1 MKKLFFTI
9 SFSSILTLIFLLTA
23 CGGKKEEVQLE
34 ALEKNGALISKA
46 APCGTVDEVR
56 EAGVPLDDVPFD
68 TQNNEE
74 KGLESVTYLVQD
86 ENFSLNLAGYEIKN
100 SFFQFI
106 NGKLSNVTIN
116 LTDDGAYEAVKAEMI
131 KLYGE
136 PVADEPMEG
145 VVMNLWEFQAD
156 CPVRATVIGYSA
168 DGKIVSGS
176 FQVSYIW
183 FETEE

>member
-1 MKKLFFTI
+1 MGKLFSTI
-9 SFSSILTLIFLLTA
+9 PFAIILALSFLLTA
-23 CGGKKEEVQLE
+23 CGEGKGEVQLE
-34 ALEKNGALISKA
+34 ALEKNEALISKA

-56 EAGVPLDDVPFD
+56 EAGIPLDDVPFD
-68 TQNNEE
+68 TQSNEE
-74 KGLESVTYLVQD
+74 KGLESVTYLIQS
-86 ENFSLNLAGYEIKN
+86 ENFVLNLSGYEIKN

-106 NGKLSNVTIN
+106 NEKLSNITIN
-116 LTDDGAYEAVKAEMI
+116 LADDGVYEAVKAEMI

-136 PVADEPMEG
+136 PVVEEPMEG

-156 CPVRATVIGYSA
+156 YPVRATVIGYSS

>member
-1 MKKLFFTI
+1 MKKLFSTT
-9 SFSSILTLIFLLTA
+9 SFSLILTLSFLLAA
-23 CGGKKEEVQLE
+23 CGEKKEEIQLG
-34 ALEKNGALISKA
+34 ALEKNGPLISKA

-74 KGLESVTYLVQD
+74 KGLESITYLVQN
-86 ENFSLNLAGYEIKN
+86 ENFVLNLAGYEIKN

-106 NGKLSNVTIN
+106 NGKLSNITIN
-116 LTDDGAYEAVKAEMI
+116 LADDGVYEAVKSEMT

-136 PVADEPMEG
+136 PVTDEPMEG

-156 CPVRATVIGYSA
+156 YPIRATVIGYSS

-183 FETEE
+183 FETGD